1 MAPPEVAAMA
11 DSTGS
16 SNNTAP
22 ETSDSLKTFGA
33 VVKVFRERA
42 GYTQEQ
48 LAPLLRYSVQTL
60 ASIEQ
65 GRRFPQREYVE
76 RAEEILEAFGVL
88 RAAAK
93 YLVRKPGLAAWFR
106 QWAALEE
113 LAISICMYECR
124 AIPGLLQTEAYARA
138 VFNSVVPPLSDEQI
152 EVQLVARQERQ
163 RLLRERPNTAFSF
176 IVEEALIR
184 RGTGGVDV
192 TRELIDHLVEYASL
206 RNIELQIM
214 PLNREEHAG
223 LDGPIQLLETQD
235 NEWFGY
241 TEGQRGGS
249 LICDR
254 KEVSVLQMRYAK
266 LRSQALTT
274 EDSVS
279 LLKQIRGAL

>member
-1 MAPPEVAAMA
+1 MA
-11 DSTGS
+11 DNTGS
-16 SNNTAP
+16 TNNAP
-22 ETSDSLKTFGA
+22 ESSESLKTFGA

-76 RAEEILEAFGVL
+76 RAEEVLEAFGVL

-93 YLVRKPGLAAWFR
+93 YLVRKPGLAAWFK

-113 LAISICMYECR
+113 QAISLCSYECR
-124 AIPGLLQTEAYARA
+124 LIPGLLQTARYARA
-138 VFNSVVPPLSDEQI
+138 VFESGVPPLADEQI
-152 EVQLVARQERQ
+152 EIQLTARQERQ
-163 RLLRERPNTAFSF
+163 RLLRDRPNTAFSF
-176 IVEEALIR
+176 IVEEALFVLECA
-184 RGTGGVDV
+184 G
-192 TRELIDHLVEYASL
+192 L

-214 PLNREEHAG
+214 PLVQEHHAG
-223 LDGPIQLLETQD
+223 LNGPIRLLETPD
-235 NEWFGY
+235 HEWLGY
-241 TEGQRGGS
+241 SEGQRGGL

-254 KEVSVLQMRYAK
+254 KDVSVLQMRYAK
-266 LRSQALTT
+266 LRSQALTP

-279 LLKQIRGAL
+279 LLRQIRGAL

>member
-1 MAPPEVAAMA
+1 MA
-11 DSTGS
+11 DNTGS
-16 SNNTAP
+16 SNNAP
-22 ETSDSLKTFGA
+22 ESSDSLKTFGA

-76 RAEEILEAFGVL
+76 RAEDVLEAFGVL

-113 LAISICMYECR
+113 TAISLCTYECR
-124 AIPGLLQTEAYARA
+124 LIPGLLQNDAYAHA
-138 VFNSVVPPLSDEQI
+138 VFHSTVPPLTDDEI
-152 EVQLVARQERQ
+152 ATRLAARHDRQ
-163 RLLRERPNTAFSF
+163 RLLWDRPNTAFSF
-176 IVEEALIR
+176 IFEQALLDR
-184 RGTGGVDV
+184 HTGGTEV
-192 TRELIDHLVEYASL
+192 TKALIDHLLECSEL
-206 RNIELQIM
+206 RNVEIQII
-214 PLNREEHAG
+214 PLVQEAHAA
-223 LDGPIQLLETQD
+223 LEGPMQLLETPD
-235 NEWFGY
+235 NQWFGY
-241 TEGQRGGS
+241 LEGQRSGQ
-249 LICDR
+249 LITDP

-266 LRSQALTT
+266 LRSQALTP

-279 LLKQIRGAL
+279 LLRQIRGAL